1 MEKYRIE
8 SLIGYGGMGEVYL
21 ATHMLLN
28 RQCALKILPPA
39 IARRNPNHSK
49 RFLREAK
56 LATRFKHPNIIEV
69 WDVGLDPVTGVNY
82 IAMEYVRGQTIAE
95 WLTGGP
101 LEEKNVLIIA
111 TKVAE
116 VLEVAQSLNIVHRD
130 IKPSNIMITY
140 EGDVKVADL
149 GIAKSDPDS
158 AVGESAVTL
167 QDTVLGTPFYASP
180 EQCRAAHQATVQSD
194 IYSLGATMYHMLTGV
209 KPYAGENSFEVM
221 AKVLEED
228 PPPVH
233 KVNPKVTLGTS
244 RLVARMMAKE
254 PQDRPA
260 GPTALLKQL
269 DALRNSIWARHPLCG
284 QMVLG
289 LGRFVQAAGKTIL
302 RHRRKIAAAV
312 LFLALLG
319 GLGFGGRALYRLS
332 RHYWGG
338 SAAPETTA
346 AAPQP
351 SSTQLSEAP
360 PAGQAGEPADEA
372 AAAPETYPLPEAAR
386 PLSWRLEAAQ
396 KRLAGLE
403 AELARANLPPSPRI
417 ILRRQVL
424 FRKMQILALREQDA
438 RREDVLDAGR
448 GRPAAATAALGRAV
462 DAMIAA
468 AVEKDAAGRADLS
481 RKLIDALQASAGN
494 PNAVLIR
501 LLHAATAGKALLL
514 ETLLPPAN
522 GAAPPAAANPEG
534 PAVQPPALLEELRQR
549 SADLNLISAEVVAE
563 TLQHSSR
570 LLAAIINDGLENVDG
585 TEPGQYL
592 LAAMQLPGPEAAAL
606 CRDLILLNCAVN
618 ALDLKTGQTPLH
630 MAVAQG
636 RLELAAMLVYADAAV
651 NAFSRDGQTPLQ
663 LAAATGNPHLLALLQ
678 DAGGQ

>member
-1 MEKYRIE
+1 MVEKYRVE

-21 ATHMLLN
+21 ATHLLLN

-101 LEEKNVLIIA
+101 LDEKNVLIIA

-130 IKPSNIMITY
+130 IKPSNIMITF

-158 AVGESAVTL
+158 ASGESAVTL
-167 QDTVLGTPFYASP
+167 LDTVLGTPFYASP

-209 KPYAGENSFEVM
+209 KPYSGVNSFEVM
-221 AKVLEED
+221 AKVLEDD
-228 PPPVH
+228 PTPVH

-260 GPTALLKQL
+260 GPTELLKQL
-269 DALRNSIWARHPLCG
+269 DALRTSIWARHPLFG

-289 LGRFVQAAGKTIL
+289 LGRVVGAVGRVGL
-302 RHRRKIAAAV
+302 RQRRKIAVV
-312 LFLALLG
+312 LVLLALLG
-319 GLGFGGRALYRLS
+319 GLGYGGRALFRLGRQHWNRRPAAPAPAS
-332 RHYWGG
+332 SPAAPADQL
-338 SAAPETTA
+338 SAA
-346 AAPQP
+346 
-351 SSTQLSEAP
+351 S
-360 PAGQAGEPADEA
+360 PAGQESESADET
-372 AAAPETYPLPEAAR
+372 APETYPLPEVDR
-386 PLSWRLEAAQ
+386 PLSWRLDAARR
-396 KRLAGLE
+396 RLAGLE
-403 AELARANLPPSPRI
+403 AELARPSLLPSARMV
-417 ILRRQVL
+417 LRRQAL
-424 FRKMQILALREQDA
+424 LRKMQILKLIEQDA
-438 RREDVLDAGR
+438 RREDVLAAGR
-448 GRPAAATAALGRAV
+448 DRPAAATVVLGRAV
-462 DAMIAA
+462 DAIIATA
-468 AVEKDAAGRADLS
+468 RQNDAADLTDLS
-481 RKLIDALQASAGN
+481 RKLIDALRAGNGN

-501 LLHAATAGKALLL
+501 LLQPGADSKPFLLEALYPPVEGIIPPETPNPAGQPAVHRSALL
-514 ETLLPPAN
+514 A
-522 GAAPPAAANPEG
+522 
-534 PAVQPPALLEELRQR
+534 ELRLR
-549 SADLNLISAEVVAE
+549 SADVNLIPAEVVAAA
-563 TLQHSSR
+563 LQHSSR
-570 LLAAIINDGLENVDG
+570 LLAAIIDEGLENVDG

-592 LAAMQLPGPEAAAL
+592 LAAMQLPGPEADTL
-606 CRDLILLNCAVN
+606 CRNLILLNGAVN
-618 ALDLKTGQTPLH
+618 AMDLQTGQTPLH
-630 MAVAQG
+630 LAVSQG
-636 RLELAAMLVYADAAV
+636 RLELTAMLIYADAAV
-651 NAFSRDGQTPLQ
+651 NAFSRDGRTPLQ
-663 LAAATGNPHLLALLQ
+663 IATAAGNPNLQALLQ
-678 DAGGQ
+678 AAGGQ